1 MSILFVSVFLK
12 LSLAQ
17 EELLWSYCILLEIT
31 LQPCKILEM
40 FLIQCFISAIN
51 KAVNY
56 IDIQSEFGHWV
67 LSKMGRVEAQ
77 RSEFGL
83 QLMST

>member
-1 MSILFVSVFLK
+1 MQNFGDVS
-12 LSLAQ
+12 
-17 EELLWSYCILLEIT
+17 
-31 LQPCKILEM
+31 
-40 FLIQCFISAIN
+40 IQCFISAIN

-67 LSKMGRVEAQ
+67 LTKMGRVEAQ